1 MLVGLLRPW
10 SCVFRQLFF
19 DHSIEVGVG
28 TGSTKDGRFWWSVG
42 ILDFFVNIWQRR
54 RSFVCLACFLK
65 PSYELQQLWRGAA
78 NSRGAYIG
86 LLEQRLLA
94 TVAMTL
100 TMAIRVTLLAGAQ
113 VGHQRIPRVLVHG
126 VDRAQGFAGAPV
138 TYLRSHATGV
148 EC

>member
-1 MLVGLLRPW
+1 M
-10 SCVFRQLFF
+10 
-19 DHSIEVGVG
+19 
-28 TGSTKDGRFWWSVG
+28 
-42 ILDFFVNIWQRR
+42 
-54 RSFVCLACFLK
+54 CLACFLN

-100 TMAIRVTLLAGAQ
+100 TMAFGVTLLAGAQ
-113 VGHQRIPRVLVHG
+113 VGHQRVPRVLVHG
-126 VDRAQGFAGAPV
+126 VDSWGAQGFAGAPV